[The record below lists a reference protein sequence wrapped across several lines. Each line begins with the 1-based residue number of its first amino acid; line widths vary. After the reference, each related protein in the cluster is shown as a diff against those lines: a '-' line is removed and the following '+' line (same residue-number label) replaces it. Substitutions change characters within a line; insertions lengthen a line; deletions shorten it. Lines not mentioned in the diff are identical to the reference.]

1 MSAIQRVSAIG
12 IGGFLIL
19 ALALAVGTPA
29 QGPTTGSWEKAA
41 PFPEAE
47 EELYSAAANGK
58 MYIEGGFGPGGHP
71 VGMMW
76 EYDPGADKWTKKK
89 SMPTP
94 AHHAAIT
101 EFHGKLYIFGGFI
114 FYPVP
119 NQGFGG
125 WEPIDNTWE
134 YDPAADSWKAL
145 APMPTKR
152 GSPVAV
158 VSGGKIYVIG
168 GASNQGSNAP
178 AIFANGP
185 ARSLGSNEAYD
196 PETNKWETR
205 NPMPTP
211 RNHAYAGSVNGKI
224 YVIGGRAAHPFITA
238 ASNLDIVEEYDPS
251 TDQWGPQKARL
262 PTARSG
268 GGFATYNGRIY
279 VAGGEVQTAQF
290 AGAFRALEAY
300 DPATNTW
307 AILPSMPIPR
317 HGVATAFLGN
327 RLHLVSG
334 KITSGG
340 YTPEV
345 QVATTQHDV
354 LEIRDK

>member
-1 MSAIQRVSAIG
+1 MPSIRRLHGIAAGSAI
-12 IGGFLIL
+12 IL
-19 ALALAVGTPA
+19 TLAFSGVARA
-29 QGPTTGSWEKAA
+29 QGPVVGSWEKAA

-47 EELYSAAANGK
+47 EELYAAAANGK
-58 MYIEGGFGPGGHP
+58 MYVEGGFGPGGHP

-76 EYDPGADKWTKKK
+76 EYDPTSDKWTKKK
-89 SMPTP
+89 SMPVP

-101 EFHGKLYIFGGFI
+101 ECHGKLYVVGGFT
-114 FYPVP
+114 FYAVP
-119 NQGFGG
+119 NQTFGG
-125 WEPIDNTWE
+125 WGPTDNAWE
-134 YDPAADSWKAL
+134 YDPAADSWKAI
-145 APMPTKR
+145 APLPTKR

-158 VSGGKIYVIG
+158 VSGNKIYVIG
-168 GASNQGSNAP
+168 GATNQGTNAP
-178 AIFANGP
+178 AIFFNGP
-185 ARSLGSNEAYD
+185 ARSLGTNEAYD

-205 NPMPTP
+205 SPMPTP
-211 RNHAYAGSVNGKI
+211 RNHAYAGAVNGKI
-224 YVIGGRAAHPFITA
+224 YVIGGRAAHPFITV
-238 ASNLDIVEEYDPS
+238 ASNLDIAEEYDPS
-251 TDQWGPQKARL
+251 TDQWGPQKARM

-279 VAGGEVQTAQF
+279 AAGGEIQTTQLL
-290 AGAFRALEAY
+290 GAFRALEAY

-307 AILPSMPIPR
+307 AILPSMPAAR

-340 YTPEV
+340 YTPDV
-345 QVATTQHDV
+345 QTATVEHDV